1 MALNVYSLER
11 DGEKSLSKNFK
22 VREFRCKDGSDPI
35 FIDSELVEIL
45 QKIRTHFGKAVNI
58 NSAFRTASHN
68 AKQKN
73 ASRYSQ
79 HLYGRAADIWIA
91 GVSVDTLAAYIET
104 LLPNRGGIGRYYNDK
119 FVHVDVRTAKSRWKG

>member
-35 FIDSELVEIL
+35 FIDSELVEVL

-73 ASRYSQ
+73 ASHYSQ

-119 FVHVDVRTAKSRWKG
+119 FVHVDVRTEKSRWKG

>member
-22 VREFRCKDGSDPI
+22 VREFRCRDGSDPI
-35 FIDSELVEIL
+35 FVDSDLVEVL
-45 QKIRTHFGKAVNI
+45 QKIRTHFGKEVNI

-68 AKQKN
+68 AKQKK

-119 FVHVDVRTAKSRWKG
+119 FVHVDVRTEKSRWKG

>member
-35 FIDSELVEIL
+35 FIDSELVEVL

-73 ASRYSQ
+73 ASHHSQ

>member
-1 MALNVYSLER
+1 MAINAYSLAK
-11 DGEKSLSKNFK
+11 DGTKKLSTDFK

-35 FIDSELVEIL
+35 FIDSELVEVL

-73 ASRYSQ
+73 ASHYSQ
-79 HLYGRAADIWIA
+79 HLYGKAADIC
-91 GVSVDTLAAYIET
+91 SNLH
-104 LLPNRGGIGRYYNDK
+104 RFYYNIIPWILQGFSYGK
-119 FVHVDVRTAKSRWKG
+119 AQKNRI

>member
-1 MALNVYSLER
+1 
-11 DGEKSLSKNFK
+11 
-22 VREFRCKDGSDPI
+22 VREFRCRDGSDPI
-35 FIDSELVEIL
+35 FVDSDLVEVL

-119 FVHVDVRTAKSRWKG
+119 FVHVDVRTAKSRWRG

>member
-35 FIDSELVEIL
+35 FIDSELVEVL

-68 AKQKN
+68 AKQKH
-73 ASRYSQ
+73 ASHYSQ

>member
-11 DGEKSLSKNFK
+11 DGEKKLSTDFR
-22 VREFRCKDGSDPI
+22 VREFRCRDGSDPI
-35 FIDSELVEIL
+35 FVDSDLVEVL
-45 QKIRTHFGKAVNI
+45 QKIRTHFRKAVNI

-119 FVHVDVRTAKSRWKG
+119 FVHVDVRTAKSRWRG

>member
-11 DGEKSLSKNFK
+11 DGEKKLSTDFR
-22 VREFRCKDGSDPI
+22 VREFRCRDGSDPI
-35 FIDSELVEIL
+35 FVDSDLVEVL

-79 HLYGRAADIWIA
+79 HLYGKAADIWIA
-91 GVSVDTLAAYIET
+91 GVSVDTLAAYAET